1 METKVKTIMHA
12 LKWVLLRANRFTGH
26 RYVSQ
31 HVPEQE
37 ETEIIVCPYLTCLTE
52 LTPRDPL
59 DIEQ

>member
-37 ETEIIVCPYLTCLTE
+37 ETEIIVCPNLACLSE